1 MKINQSDTEQKES
14 LKDPQ
19 PLLRQRLMWF
29 LLLWGGGILTLAAIS
44 FLLKSVIKLTFLNG

>member
-1 MKINQSDTEQKES
+1 MKINQSDTEKKES

-44 FLLKSVIKLTFLNG
+44 FLLKSVINLTFLNG